1 MIFFDNNFEPTLK
14 YVMLPSP
21 RSVLICQ
28 SFHRS
33 QLTYFAT
40 QLIKDEKISEKF
52 VKIVTTLLS
61 SENFERLD
69 ENVT

>member
-14 YVMLPSP
+14 YVMLPP

-28 SFHRS
+28 SFHHS

-40 QLIKDEKISEKF
+40 QLINGEKISEKF

-61 SENFERLD
+61 SENFERLG